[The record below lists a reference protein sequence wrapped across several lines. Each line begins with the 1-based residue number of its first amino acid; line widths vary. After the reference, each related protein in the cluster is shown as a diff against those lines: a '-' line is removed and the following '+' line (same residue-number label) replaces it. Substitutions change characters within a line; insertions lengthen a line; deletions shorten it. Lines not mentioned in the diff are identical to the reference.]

1 MPLTRSKVLEPP
13 QDHLLKRPG
22 IRPAQAKIIRQDH
35 RERTRAAW
43 APSGGPGRTDPYQL
57 ISPFSSSERAR
68 THLIHGLA
76 AVSGRGPERS
86 AGSSGFPIEPCTGGC
101 RTPSV
106 QRAPTARPAVI
117 PPGAAVMACPV
128 VASGSGDHASSQRAI
143 SAAARA
149 HNGQSACHRPGNWH
163 DNQAAPIRQVA
174 HGRDCPSH
182 CVTIPGCGQRARS
195 ACIYCCAVTKPS
207 LCGHIWS
214 IPARVF
220 RGTDVSACSAVS
232 RLHVRCWC
240 PARWA
245 RLRPERY
252 WPSGLA

>member
-22 IRPAQAKIIRQDH
+22 MRPAQAKIIRQDH

-149 HNGQSACHRPGNWH
+149 HNGQSACHRPGNR
-163 DNQAAPIRQVA
+163 ACRS
-174 HGRDCPSH
+174 SH
-182 CVTIPGCGQRARS
+182 ADS
-195 ACIYCCAVTKPS
+195 AF
-207 LCGHIWS
+207 G
-214 IPARVF
+214 
-220 RGTDVSACSAVS
+220 
-232 RLHVRCWC
+232 
-240 PARWA
+240 
-245 RLRPERY
+245 
-252 WPSGLA
+252 SGLAVKRTGLRSLSVMAPHSSFAIVTGPIAPIGLTWPAPRYGIEPGGRIADPREA

>member
-86 AGSSGFPIEPCTGGC
+86 AGSSGFPIEPCIGSAGLPAC
-101 RTPSV
+101 KGLP
-106 QRAPTARPAVI
+106 QHGPAVI

-149 HNGQSACHRPGNWH
+149 HNGQSACHRPGNRACRSSH
-163 DNQAAPIRQVA
+163 ADSVDLRGFVARQPPAPITIRVKSSRKRPLVIKSNPRVPW
-174 HGRDCPSH
+174 GLPSPSRPR
-182 CVTIPGCGQRARS
+182 TS
-195 ACIYCCAVTKPS
+195 AF
-207 LCGHIWS
+207 
-214 IPARVF
+214 PARATQVLLLMRF
-220 RGTDVSACSAVS
+220 Q
-232 RLHVRCWC
+232 L
-240 PARWA
+240 P
-245 RLRPERY
+245 
-252 WPSGLA
+252 